1 MALADK
7 KSQELYNRKTGA
19 SSDSKTIDA
28 NKESILEDAFN
39 NKEYIDNT
47 NLLLNAGLV
56 YIIQQMQEDIE
67 ELRRYV
73 SNDIDTLTS
82 AQSNAITANTAKVG
96 ITTAQASAITANS
109 AKVSLEGGTS
119 TAISFGDMITVP
131 SKIKGGKD
139 TYHIV
144 MTATKSGLSKSITLS
159 LL

>member
-19 SSDSKTIDA
+19 STDSKTIDA
-28 NKESILEDAFN
+28 NKETILQDAFN

-73 SNDIDTLTS
+73 STDIDTLSS

-109 AKVSLEGGTS
+109 AKVSQGLNTSNMTMSFDVSIKKGQYKLAINISDSSGG
-119 TAISFGDMITVP
+119 GNPV
-131 SKIKGGKD
+131 IK
-139 TYHIV
+139 TTQLNLV
-144 MTATKSGLSKSITLS
+144 
-159 LL
+159 